1 MNVHEKINYTYI
13 KNKLIY
19 EFLPNRCI
27 LFFLY
32 IEQRDLSSSTQ
43 RRHQLEPFESEDH
56 TTYPH
61 SIGSHLSTIHRE

>member
-1 MNVHEKINYTYI
+1 MSM
-13 KNKLIY
+13 NKLTILISKTNSFTNFY
-19 EFLPNRCI
+19 ETGAFH
-27 LFFLY
+27 FSY

-43 RRHQLEPFESEDH
+43 RRHQLDPFESEDH